1 MTKPTRCHK
10 VAIGRTSM
18 PLLDHFHPPL
28 FGRRHWEAFH
38 GWWAAAMAASLNERL
53 PEDYFAEFQV
63 TLGARVEVDVAT
75 FTEQAV
81 AESLSSNG
89 GIAVANRVWAPP
101 APTVVVPASF
111 PDDIEVQIYSSAAGA
126 VLVAA

>member
-38 GWWAAAMAASLNERL
+38 GWWAAAMAAGLNDRL
-53 PEDYFAEFQV
+53 PEEYFAEFQV
-63 TLGARVEVDVAT
+63 TLGTRVEVDVAT
-75 FTEQAV
+75 FSEAG
-81 AESLSSNG
+81 ESVSSNDNG
-89 GIAVANRVWAPP
+89 GTGVQTEVWAPP
-101 APTVVVPASF
+101 TPTAIMPAVF
-111 PDDIEVQIYSSAAGA
+111 PDEFEVRVFNNSAGPT
-126 VLVAA
+126 L